1 MKHNI
6 ALIDGQNLH
15 LGTTRS
21 DNPWSV
27 DFTKFRIY
35 LRDKYNVTEAY
46 YFLGYRDEKH
56 QKLYSNLEA
65 AGFTIIFKPHH
76 ENSPTIKRGNVDAD
90 IIFEMM
96 RQMCDN
102 IDLDKIILISGDGDY
117 MKVVDYAIKKAKFL
131 KIIFPNGK
139 MYSSLYDSLGNEFQ
153 SCLENPDIKFKIMYV
168 KKKWLSLNKK

>member
-21 DNPWSV
+21 DNLWSV

-46 YFLGYRDEKH
+46 YFLGYWDEKH

-76 ENSPTIKRGNVDAD
+76 KNSPTIKRGNVDAD

-96 RQMCDN
+96 KNMCEDPN
-102 IDLDKIILISGDGDY
+102 SGKIILVSGDGDY
-117 MKVVDYAIKKAKFL
+117 MKVVDYAISKSKL
-131 KIIFPNGK
+131 EKILFPDRK
-139 MYSSLYDSLGNEFQ
+139 RASSLYRSLPLNFWNDL
-153 SCLENPDIKFKIMYV
+153 SDTLIKTKIAFL
-168 KKKWLSLNKK
+168 K